1 MHKHNAKAKAVPSG
15 ASTVTES
22 KLELGTSYRNIPF
35 VKACYAVRVASHAA
49 SMSARRARARRIY
62 GRIFRI

>member
-22 KLELGTSYRNIPF
+22 KLELGTTIPKRF
-35 VKACYAVRVASHAA
+35 VREACSVASHAA